1 MDPKAKKYIPL
12 TEGTY
17 YILLSLVTPLHGYG
31 IMQHVTELTNG
42 EVKIGPGTLY
52 GTITK
57 LMNEK
62 LITEVA
68 SGSDRKK
75 CYMLTPLGK
84 DVLLLEVRRLE
95 RAVEHAS
102 SIRG

>member
-1 MDPKAKKYIPL
+1 M
-12 TEGTY
+12 
-17 YILLSLVTPLHGYG
+17 LSLVTPLHGYG